1 MSVVDRVVG
10 FAALLGGILL
20 AIAGWQLDPG
30 TSKLPGP
37 GFFPLLIA
45 VTMGGLGLWLLL
57 RPGRDEKPLRSES
70 SRWSSFTLALGSI
83 VAYAVLLQDVGYLM
97 STFGL
102 LLIQLRWV
110 EKQNWRLSLLTA
122 GMASLVSLVVFRVF
136 LKVPLPP
143 GILPLPTGW

>member
-1 MSVVDRVVG
+1 MSLVDRIVG
-10 FAALLGGILL
+10 LAAVLGGILL
-20 AIAGWQLDPG
+20 AIAGWQLDLG

-45 VTMGGLGLWLLL
+45 LAMDGLGLWLLL

-70 SRWSSFTLALGSI
+70 SRWISFTLALASI
-83 VAYAVLLQDVGYLM
+83 VAYAVLLQDVGYLI

-110 EKQNWRLSLLTA
+110 EKQNWRVSLLTA
-122 GMASLVSLVVFRVF
+122 GMAAVISLVVFRVF

-143 GILPLPTGW
+143 GILPLPAGW

>member
-1 MSVVDRVVG
+1 MSLVDRVVG
-10 FAALLGGILL
+10 IAAVLGGILL

-45 VTMGGLGLWLLL
+45 LAMGGLGLWLLL
-57 RPGRDEKPLRSES
+57 RPGQDEKPLRSGS
-70 SRWSSFTLALGSI
+70 SRWSSFALALASI
-83 VAYAVLLQDVGYLM
+83 VAYAVLLQDVGYLI

-110 EKQNWRLSLLTA
+110 EKQNWRVSLLTA
-122 GMASLVSLVVFRVF
+122 GMAAVVSLAVFRVF

-143 GILPLPTGW
+143 GIFPLPAGW